1 MLGLPPVFRPAVF
14 TQVIRARLS
23 AGRDGEWWEN
33 EQVRVPLPLM
43 GVWTGDI
50 GYRRA
55 ETWVTLE
62 QNGLIVIRRENDHA
76 LARGVGHV
84 AEV

>member
-1 MLGLPPVFRPAVF
+1 MLFAEHSTGM
-14 TQVIRARLS
+14 ARRRES
-23 AGRDGEWWEN
+23 HK
-33 EQVRVPLPLM
+33 VPLPLM

-84 AEV
+84 VEV